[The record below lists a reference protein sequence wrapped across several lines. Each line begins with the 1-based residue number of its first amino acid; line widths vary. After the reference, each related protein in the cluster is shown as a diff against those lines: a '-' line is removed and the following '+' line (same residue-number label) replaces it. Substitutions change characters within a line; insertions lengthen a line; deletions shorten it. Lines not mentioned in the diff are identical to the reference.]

1 MSNQI
6 SPKYQ
11 MNIIQNINDKLYELF
26 KSYDDVE
33 AYVCK
38 WQIFYDD
45 FGNANFY
52 IQYKDNEHKKIDLKK
67 TLHLWGIERS
77 GFFNGR
83 EKWAKGFENQRV

>member
-1 MSNQI
+1 
-6 SPKYQ
+6 

-38 WQIFYDD
+38 WQVFYDD

-52 IQYKDNEHKKIDLKK
+52 IQYKDNEHKKIDLKTK
-67 TLHLWGIERS
+67 FFCLILIFFGIKIARQIYGKRAGPIGPALH
-77 GFFNGR
+77 
-83 EKWAKGFENQRV
+83 V

>member
-38 WQIFYDD
+38 LSLIH
-45 FGNANFY
+45 
-52 IQYKDNEHKKIDLKK
+52 I
-67 TLHLWGIERS
+67 
-77 GFFNGR
+77 
-83 EKWAKGFENQRV
+83 

>member
-33 AYVCK
+33 SANGKYFTMTLAM
-38 WQIFYDD
+38 QIFIS
-45 FGNANFY
+45 NIKTMN
-52 IQYKDNEHKKIDLKK
+52 IKKLI
-67 TLHLWGIERS
+67 
-77 GFFNGR
+77 
-83 EKWAKGFENQRV
+83 

>member
-33 AYVCK
+33 V
-38 WQIFYDD
+38 
-45 FGNANFY
+45 
-52 IQYKDNEHKKIDLKK
+52 
-67 TLHLWGIERS
+67 
-77 GFFNGR
+77 
-83 EKWAKGFENQRV
+83 

>member
-38 WQIFYDD
+38 WQVFYDD
-45 FGNANFY
+45 FGNANFLY
-52 IQYKDNEHKKIDLKK
+52 PI
-67 TLHLWGIERS
+67 
-77 GFFNGR
+77 
-83 EKWAKGFENQRV
+83 

>member
-1 MSNQI
+1 
-6 SPKYQ
+6 

-38 WQIFYDD
+38 WQVFYDD

-52 IQYKDNEHKKIDLKK
+52 IQYKDNEHKKLI
-67 TLHLWGIERS
+67 
-77 GFFNGR
+77 
-83 EKWAKGFENQRV
+83 

>member
-33 AYVCK
+33 A
-38 WQIFYDD
+38 
-45 FGNANFY
+45 
-52 IQYKDNEHKKIDLKK
+52 
-67 TLHLWGIERS
+67 
-77 GFFNGR
+77 
-83 EKWAKGFENQRV
+83 